1 MSVENEDIPRERAVV
16 IKVFVQFSLFFV
28 TVLHT
33 SAVRTTTCMIK
44 NVNFI
49 ESVNQ
54 DTILIH

>member
-1 MSVENEDIPRERAVV
+1 MSVDNEDIPRERAVV
-16 IKVFVQFSLFFV
+16 IKIFVQFSLFFV

-33 SAVRTTTCMIK
+33 SVVRTTTGIIK
-44 NVNFI
+44 NVDFI